1 MAPTAMKAQT
11 RNPTRAVPAMPGTD
25 RGSRAWT
32 APVALAVVHLL
43 LALAAFDPTPHT
55 GGDNAAYVA
64 LARSIL
70 EHGRYVELWD
80 PATPPHLLYPP
91 GFPALL
97 ALAMLVGLKPWVGL
111 KLLIVATSTAAIAFS
126 YLWLERQWGRHTAL
140 AVGILLATSPA
151 IVDMSHWVL
160 SDVPFWMLTM
170 AALWGFARLDSGA
183 RGAAAIAI
191 AATVLA
197 YFTRSAGLPL
207 VIAAAARLALERR
220 WRVLVALAA
229 TFVPLA
235 FVWWLRGRG
244 VEGADYLDSFWL
256 VNPYR
261 PELGRIG
268 IGDLASRMWANNGLY
283 TLVYLP
289 VVLVGKGGGVA
300 GVLGAGA
307 TILALAGWISRIRKP
322 GLPELFLP
330 LYVGLLYIWPDVW
343 AGERFL
349 LPAVPLILGYAAHAL
364 VLAVRRLGVP
374 RPHWAGAVSVA
385 AIVLL
390 ALPAQLAGI
399 RRGMACTTAYR
410 LGATYPCLAPPWQDF
425 FSVAEWTRVNLPE
438 DAVLLTRKPRL
449 FYELS
454 GRRGRIYP
462 RSPETS
468 ELLRE
473 AREAGARYVVLD
485 LLDAQ
490 SYRYLLPALA
500 GRPGAFCLVHTLG
513 PERATVLGVLADAE
527 SVPDREGEATEV
539 GLAMCPPD
547 YRLPSR

>member
-32 APVALAVVHLL
+32 APVALAVIHLL

-80 PATPPHLLYPP
+80 PATPPHRLYPP

-111 KLLIVATSTAAIAFS
+111 KLLIVATSTAPSRLLPLARAAVG
-126 YLWLERQWGRHTAL
+126 RQTAL
-140 AVGILLATSPA
+140 AIGILLATSPA
-151 IVDMSHWVL
+151 VVDMSHWVL

-170 AALWGFARLDSGA
+170 AALWGFARLEAGRRD
-183 RGAAAIAI
+183 GAAIGI

-197 YFTRSAGLPL
+197 YFTRSAGIPL
-207 VIAAAARLALERR
+207 VLAVGAWLALEKR
-220 WRVLVALAA
+220 WRTLAA
-229 TFVPLA
+229 FAAVLLPLA
-235 FVWWLRGRG
+235 LLWWLRGRG
-244 VEGADYLDSFWL
+244 VEANDYVSQFLS

-261 PELGRIG
+261 PEPAASAWPTWCPECGRTTACTHSFTCPSSWSG
-268 IGDLASRMWANNGLY
+268 RGWRRRPA
-283 TLVYLP
+283 
-289 VVLVGKGGGVA
+289 GGGVA
-300 GVLGAGA
+300 
-307 TILALAGWISRIRKP
+307 ILAVAGWILRVRKP

-330 LYVGLLYIWPDVW
+330 LYIGLLYVWPEVW
-343 AGERFL
+343 AGDRFL
-349 LPAVPLILGYAAHAL
+349 LPAVPVILGYAAHAL
-364 VLAVRRLGVP
+364 MAAVRRLGVP

-399 RRGMACTTAYR
+399 RRGIACTTAYR
-410 LGATYPCLAPPWQDF
+410 LGATYPCLTPPWQDF

-462 RSPETS
+462 RSPETT

-473 AREAGARYVVLD
+473 AREAGARYIVLD

-500 GRPGAFCLVHTLG
+500 GRPGAFCVVHTLG
-513 PERATVLGVLADAE
+513 PERATVLGVVPDAE

-539 GLAMCPPD
+539 GLAMCPAD